1 MYIII
6 ADINVHSGFE
16 ILNNLYIDSR
26 YIIISALLF
35 YDTAIFTVVF
45 KRASTKIYIADG
57 YIRLCIKKKYNTS
70 IVWFTIIID
79 KRIFFLL
86 NYNIISKKN
95 TYT

>member
-6 ADINVHSGFE
+6 ADINVHTGFE

-26 YIIISALLF
+26 YVIISALLF

-57 YIRLCIKKKYNTS
+57 
-70 IVWFTIIID
+70 
-79 KRIFFLL
+79 
-86 NYNIISKKN
+86 
-95 TYT
+95 

>member
-45 KRASTKIYIADG
+45 KRASIKIYIADG
-57 YIRLCIKKKYNTS
+57 YMRLYKKKK
-70 IVWFTIIID
+70 I
-79 KRIFFLL
+79 
-86 NYNIISKKN
+86 
-95 TYT
+95 